1 MIDSKEISVIVQ
13 GGIDKKETPK
23 CLNSIR
29 KILPN
34 AEIILSTWNG
44 ADTSDL
50 DYDKVIYNEDPGT
63 VLIEEHKSIK
73 TYNNMNRQLL
83 STQSGLKIANRK
95 YSLKLRSD
103 LILTGKGFI
112 NYFEKFQK
120 RIDDYKLFQQK
131 IVTSTLFT
139 RYNIK
144 SSKHHDRVLI
154 PFHISDWWFFGLTKD
169 LKSYFLETNLVKE
182 PDFTNYFRAPENK
195 HKDNP
200 YVNAKFKFAP
210 EQYFGYECFARNYN
224 NIHMEDAADVNDE
237 LIKIF
242 EKCLV
247 NNFIV
252 LEYKQSGIYLNKYL
266 YSKNE
271 IFSGDQ
277 YIGLYNFYRYE
288 ETYKKICDDQ
298 YIITSDGYMFQNEK
312 YGYDLLRVYKHIFH
326 LVDPKATITKRVE
339 QLLLGIPISLI
350 SFLIKHYKELF
361 RRRNKNIQAKS
372 FDKFENN

>member
-44 ADTSDL
+44 ADTSEL

-169 LKSYFLETNLVKE
+169 LKSF
-182 PDFTNYFRAPENK
+182 
-195 HKDNP
+195 
-200 YVNAKFKFAP
+200 
-210 EQYFGYECFARNYN
+210 
-224 NIHMEDAADVNDE
+224 
-237 LIKIF
+237 
-242 EKCLV
+242 
-247 NNFIV
+247 
-252 LEYKQSGIYLNKYL
+252 
-266 YSKNE
+266 
-271 IFSGDQ
+271 
-277 YIGLYNFYRYE
+277 
-288 ETYKKICDDQ
+288 
-298 YIITSDGYMFQNEK
+298 
-312 YGYDLLRVYKHIFH
+312 
-326 LVDPKATITKRVE
+326 
-339 QLLLGIPISLI
+339 
-350 SFLIKHYKELF
+350 
-361 RRRNKNIQAKS
+361 
-372 FDKFENN
+372 